1 MARPPVSPLHIDGKR
16 MDYFEHLVE
25 MVKPYFNELG
35 ISLNFS
41 GYKET
46 IEKYSD
52 LKDDDTKLAWRLSR
66 DLNMWSEYFSD
77 LSNTVNKL
85 LLDSETDKIEQLAV
99 SSYEA
104 DSTKVANGDRLANK
118 DMRVVSVRKKR
129 NAFKAFYQEL
139 DTKTKF
145 LERAYYH
152 CKATCDWNYSLNRNT
167 PM

>member
-1 MARPPVSPLHIDGKR
+1 MARPPVSPLNIDGKP
-16 MDYFEHLVE
+16 MNYFEYLVDL
-25 MVKPYFNELG
+25 VKPHFEELN
-35 ISLNFS
+35 IKLDFA
-41 GYKET
+41 GYKDT
-46 IEKYSD
+46 IDIYSN
-52 LKDDDTKLAWRLSR
+52 LKDDDVIVAWKLSR

-77 LSNTVNKL
+77 LANTVNKF
-85 LLDSETDKIEQLAV
+85 LLDSETDKIEQIAV

-139 DTKTKF
+139 DTKIKF

-152 CKATCDWNYSLNRNT
+152 CKATCDWNYSSNKNA